1 MHMAEDN
8 KNQNS
13 DGGNVVLD
21 GFTEKGKQSLADMLS
36 LQMDSIVSTVQAIGQ
51 NNNKEQIPPN
61 VEFLD
66 TTLSKALEQNSELN
80 SALLE
85 HIASTVSDAILNT
98 GLVDAIN
105 GLNETKA
112 KNNSDIKQDD
122 TLMNEILA
130 FHNDINQGIS
140 NMDDH
145 IQTQNIDVHVDSKPL
160 SDIDS
165 ETKEDDT
172 EVSEHPI
179 ENIVDTKL
187 FDLMNSAV
195 ESLSKISEQNKSIEV
210 PDNSE
215 IISLLNGIANSNNE
229 FKELIGKGLS
239 INDLDKITDAISN
252 VTTNIDAL
260 SNLASTNDTIDLS
273 DVLSNI
279 AITNDTLNELKT
291 YVNELPKGNDLLSEM
306 SSFKDIIG
314 SMQMNKPEDTTDT
327 VVNELQSIKSTVDDV
342 DSNVASGNELAV
354 NNVEANKNVE
364 NIVSDIK
371 SLNDDMSNIDDNQI
385 TEEFLRSEFDVIG
398 NAVAGLTPNLQD
410 LLSQLTVDKTTDL
423 LSPILNGD
431 EDRVSANNIIEYPNN
446 PSSLQSVVQ
455 ESDSFNEYPNNVA
468 DFPTFEKQTVMSL
481 PTGDSQ
487 PYVDVQKTD
496 VTVDSPNDV
505 DRLKETEQHIQNI
518 QNQTEQTTLNEIAM
532 MAEKSSTIPTD
543 TTVKSSEHIALSEN
557 EIKSLAEAIGESV
570 AKHLSG
576 SILSEDRIV
585 AMNDEM
591 MRQLGQTLKG

>member
-61 VEFLD
+61 VELSD

-145 IQTQNIDVHVDSKPL
+145 IQAQNIDVHVDSKPL
-160 SDIDS
+160 SEIDS
-165 ETKEDDT
+165 ETNQDDND
-172 EVSEHPI
+172 VSEHPI

-210 PDNSE
+210 PDDSE
-215 IISLLNGIANSNNE
+215 IISLLTGIANSNNE

-260 SNLASTNDTIDLS
+260 SNLASNNDTIDLS

-279 AITNDTLNELKT
+279 AITNDTLNELKS
-291 YVNELPKGNDLLSEM
+291 YV
-306 SSFKDIIG
+306 
-314 SMQMNKPEDTTDT
+314 QMNKSEDTTDT

-364 NIVSDIK
+364 SIVSDIK

-385 TEEFLRSEFDVIG
+385 TEEFLRSEFDGIG
-398 NAVAGLTPNLQD
+398 NAVTGLTPNLQD

-431 EDRVSANNIIEYPNN
+431 EDHVSANNIVEYASN
-446 PSSLQSVVQ
+446 PSSLQS
-455 ESDSFNEYPNNVA
+455 

-481 PTGDSQ
+481 PTGDAQ
-487 PYVDVQKTD
+487 PYVDVSKTD

-505 DRLKETEQHIQNI
+505 NRLKETAQHIQNI

-576 SILSEDRIV
+576 SILSEERMV

>member
-51 NNNKEQIPPN
+51 NNNKDQIPPN
-61 VEFLD
+61 VELSD

-160 SDIDS
+160 SEIDS
-165 ETKEDDT
+165 ETKQDDN
-172 EVSEHPI
+172 EVSDHPI

-252 VTTNIDAL
+252 VTTNMDAL
-260 SNLASTNDTIDLS
+260 SNLASNNDTIDLS

-279 AITNDTLNELKT
+279 AITNDTLNELKS
-291 YVNELPKGNDLLSEM
+291 YV
-306 SSFKDIIG
+306 
-314 SMQMNKPEDTTDT
+314 QMNKPEDTTDT

-354 NNVEANKNVE
+354 NNVDANKNVE

-431 EDRVSANNIIEYPNN
+431 EDRVSANNIVEYPNN

-455 ESDSFNEYPNNVA
+455 ESDSFNEHPNNVA

-487 PYVDVQKTD
+487 PYVDVPKTD
-496 VTVDSPNDV
+496 VAVDSPNDV